1 MMIIVSSSIH
11 NMTIDTIT
19 DAHKVDIIFLISVTL
34 IFGCIGNA
42 FIIINTLRY
51 TTRRNTFNCT
61 LLWGRFI
68 NLLLGCALPIILL
81 EGHAKCMCIYILIP
95 FIILHEKI
103 NLTLCALIKVGYLS
117 VKRKCGAFPI
127 VLNVFLNLS
136 LSYLPYTSYFF
147 ESFVSYQFCT
157 RGILSS
163 LKTELPSSYMFLY
176 MYDIIGLNSIVVDI
190 ICYCHLFR
198 HAHNKNTIIRPF
210 DPSKSSSRPFSLS
223 VHLINYYSC
232 FVVLVI
238 SIFVMIPPSALLNK
252 PLIRIHED
260 SILSLL
266 FYQIPAMML
275 IISFTPYLVIGSS
288 QSLINDTKQLKGS
301 CKRGEDVNG

>member
-1 MMIIVSSSIH
+1 FNFSSSIH

-42 FIIINTLRY
+42 FIIINTL
-51 TTRRNTFNCT
+51 
-61 LLWGRFI
+61 
-68 NLLLGCALPIILL
+68 
-81 EGHAKCMCIYILIP
+81 
-95 FIILHEKI
+95 
-103 NLTLCALIKVGYLS
+103 
-117 VKRKCGAFPI
+117 
-127 VLNVFLNLS
+127 
-136 LSYLPYTSYFF
+136 
-147 ESFVSYQFCT
+147 
-157 RGILSS
+157 
-163 LKTELPSSYMFLY
+163 
-176 MYDIIGLNSIVVDI
+176 SIVVDI